1 MRLGIDHSKRNL
13 INRIEPTF
21 QLLQNTKILNVDFRE
36 VQSKISFHEDVTPKK
51 DCFGYLDPCYLETE
65 HNYKVPTW
73 TINETKACFDIM
85 DSSGFNHA
93 MSEFDSEPILD
104 FASDYKMNVIPLK
117 SRRNLKN
124 NRQEIL
130 ITNYKL
136 QPTTIYS
143 LNL

>member
-1 MRLGIDHSKRNL
+1 
-13 INRIEPTF
+13 
-21 QLLQNTKILNVDFRE
+21 
-36 VQSKISFHEDVTPKK
+36 
-51 DCFGYLDPCYLETE
+51 
-65 HNYKVPTW
+65 
-73 TINETKACFDIM
+73 M

-130 ITNYKL
+130 ITNYKF